1 MLSHLQPHNHF
12 NELSSESLPSFHS
25 YNQHLSGSILSSWWI
40 ESSEVFWVG
49 WLFFVLFLNKEN
61 TVILESSYKIAH
73 L

>member
-49 WLFFVLFLNKEN
+49 WFFVLFLNKEN